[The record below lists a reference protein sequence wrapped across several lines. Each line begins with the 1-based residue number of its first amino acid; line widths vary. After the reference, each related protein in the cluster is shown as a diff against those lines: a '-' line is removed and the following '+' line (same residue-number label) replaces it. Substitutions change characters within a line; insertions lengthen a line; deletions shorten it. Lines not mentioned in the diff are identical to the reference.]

1 MTTTET
7 GQDRATQVDQQAHR
21 LALAACRDK
30 KEMIVYACE
39 QMGQPKTKEVQTW
52 LESYG
57 VTTNRSA
64 TSKVINAWKRERGMT
79 VTDTGDL
86 PALTAAMLDELDAV
100 TEAVAPKPRTATHQ
114 ATPETDPGDADPT
127 TVAHTHTALAPDTGV
142 GNSVTVPESNV
153 GNAPSVGN
161 TVADTSHTE
170 GDTITEALPTPE
182 ATPAPSGNALPT
194 PDTTPLPTPEATPAS
209 VGDGGNA
216 LPTHTATDTD
226 DVDDTEVSPETTVA
240 VANGDSNVAVGN
252 GDPEKSEA
260 EPPPWWGAGA
270 FYLVALMS
278 MLVSLDTSWLF
289 FEEQLNVDNVW
300 IRGGMFA
307 VLELALIACGIGMA
321 ANVRKKHSPGSS
333 QLTAWILCGFSGYM
347 AITWAGPVEGLARVA
362 LGPILGMVM
371 LHHALGIEKRAHAG
385 QSGALSRLGRELRE
399 RLLSRLG
406 LADDD
411 RDAAQRTRDRA
422 ARRVAALV
430 HDKGVLFRDARVAR
444 AARIAN
450 ISTDPAQRETM
461 LAELATRRGLA
472 SLATLEQ
479 KAPWE

>member
-1 MTTTET
+1 VS
-7 GQDRATQVDQQAHR
+7 D
-21 LALAACRDK
+21 
-30 KEMIVYACE
+30 
-39 QMGQPKTKEVQTW
+39 
-52 LESYG
+52 
-57 VTTNRSA
+57 
-64 TSKVINAWKRERGMT
+64 
-79 VTDTGDL
+79 TDT
-86 PALTAAMLDELDAV
+86 
-100 TEAVAPKPRTATHQ
+100 VANI
-114 ATPETDPGDADPT
+114 D
-127 TVAHTHTALAPDTGV
+127 
-142 GNSVTVPESNV
+142 
-153 GNAPSVGN
+153 
-161 TVADTSHTE
+161 
-170 GDTITEALPTPE
+170 ALPE
-182 ATPAPSGNALPT
+182 AS
-194 PDTTPLPTPEATPAS
+194 
-209 VGDGGNA
+209 
-216 LPTHTATDTD
+216 
-226 DVDDTEVSPETTVA
+226 VA
-240 VANGDSNVAVGN
+240 VANSDTGVAVGN
-252 GDPEKSEA
+252 GA
-260 EPPPWWGAGA
+260 EPEHQGPPWWGAGA

-278 MLVSLDTSWLF
+278 IVVSLDTSWLF
-289 FEEQLNVDNVW
+289 FEQRLHVDNLW
-300 IRGGMFA
+300 IRIGMFA

-347 AITWAGPVEGLARVA
+347 AITLAGPIEGLARVA